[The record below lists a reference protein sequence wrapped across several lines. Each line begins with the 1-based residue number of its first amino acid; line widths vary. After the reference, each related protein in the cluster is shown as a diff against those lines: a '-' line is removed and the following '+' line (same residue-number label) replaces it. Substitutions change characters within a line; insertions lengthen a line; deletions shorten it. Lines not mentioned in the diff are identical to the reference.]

1 MQIYTHAPHIAKFLR
16 KKNHISLK
24 ILFFISANGAMPIA
38 AFFTTLTEKRNTK
51 YLLYFLH
58 ISNRNIYIISIY
70 YTLITNILQAE
81 TSDAPNSALKNM
93 PVKR

>member
-1 MQIYTHAPHIAKFLR
+1 
-16 KKNHISLK
+16 
-24 ILFFISANGAMPIA
+24 MPIA
-38 AFFTTLTEKRNTK
+38 AFFTTLTKKRNTK

>member
-1 MQIYTHAPHIAKFLR
+1 MRPTLPNFYA

-70 YTLITNILQAE
+70 YTLIVNTLQTK
-81 TSDAPNSALKNM
+81 TSDAPHNTLKNM
-93 PVKR
+93 PSKR